1 MTTENQDGKPAAE
14 SSTVATDATQAAT
27 STATEQ
33 KPDTAVAP
41 ADGSTP
47 ASSTGEGAKTPEGE
61 PKSPLDVVRSVLKPA
76 ESETKPDAQASTT
89 DTATQKADGT
99 PPAKEGD
106 GKELPPLTPEEEA
119 KLPFH
124 KHPRW
129 QEMVQQRN
137 AARAKVTE
145 LEEPA
150 RQFGLVQEF
159 MTKNQLT
166 PPEMADGF
174 AVMAMMRNEPAKAIP
189 ILEEYIQQLKI
200 VTGEALPKDL
210 QDRVDKGEVTE
221 AAAKEL
227 LTARTRA
234 AASEAEANRNA
245 ETARV
250 NQDQNLRTQ
259 NANAVNA
266 WEAQTKQTDPDF
278 DKKRPFIVDA
288 IRAATAG
295 VKVAT
300 PAQAVEIAK
309 KAYDS
314 VNERFKNLVPRT
326 SNPTP
331 ITPRSADATSSAK
344 VVAGDPKSPLD
355 VVKRALSA
363 G

>member
-1 MTTENQDGKPAAE
+1 MTTKTEDVNTAATSSPAA
-14 SSTVATDATQAAT
+14 TDETLAVT
-27 STATEQ
+27 STATE
-33 KPDTAVAP
+33 AP
-41 ADGSTP
+41 AENAAAPSGESSPGTP
-47 ASSTGEGAKTPEGE
+47 TGEGVKSPEGAD
-61 PKSPLDVVRSVLKPA
+61 KTPLDVVRSVLKPA
-76 ESETKPDAQASTT
+76 EPEKKPDTPASTP
-89 DTATQKADGT
+89 DPASSKIDST

-106 GKELPPLTPEEEA
+106 GKDLPPLTPEEEA

-137 AARAKVTE
+137 TARARVVE

-159 MTKNQLT
+159 MTKNQLS

-189 ILEEYIQQLKI
+189 VLEDYLQQLRI
-200 VTGEALPKDL
+200 ITGEALPKDL
-210 QDRVDKGEVTE
+210 QERVDKGEITDE
-221 AAAKEL
+221 AAKEL
-227 LTARTRA
+227 LTTRMRA
-234 AASEAEANRNA
+234 ASSEAEANRNK
-245 ETARV
+245 EVARV
-250 NQDQNLRTQ
+250 NQDQNQRTQ

-266 WEAQTKQTDPDF
+266 WEAQTKQADPDY

-295 VKVAT
+295 VKVAS

-309 KAYDS
+309 KAYDA
-314 VNERFKNLVPRT
+314 VNERFKGLVPRASVPT
-326 SNPTP
+326 SP
-331 ITPRSADATSSAK
+331 TPRSSDATSSAK

-355 VVKRALSA
+355 VVKRALS